1 MCMSRDDFLTAI
13 YTKYAHRLENFCLQ
27 YVHYQS
33 EYRELIDDCIQRT
46 FESAIH
52 EYEKLSRCSYV
63 EAWLFKACTNR
74 LTTALRTYRRRK
86 KRQTSLDDE
95 VSFVLPQ
102 EAIIASIDEFVYRLS
117 NQELIE
123 RILVALNDRERE
135 VVQRHLIQGESL
147 EDLAKEK
154 ETTLGAMKAVL
165 ARIRSKARKIGGKN
179 LKIFFIIFVSFQ
191 QIMRLRK

>member
-1 MCMSRDDFLTAI
+1 MCMSRDDFLTDI
-13 YTKYAHRLENFCLQ
+13 YTRYAHQLENFCHQ

-46 FESAIH
+46 FESAIQ

-63 EAWLFKACTNR
+63 EAWLFKACINR

-102 EAIIASIDEFVYRLS
+102 EAIISSIDEFVNRLS

-154 ETTLGAMKAVL
+154 DTTLGAMKAVL
-165 ARIRSKARKIGGKN
+165 ARIRSKARKIAGKN
-179 LKIFFIIFVSFQ
+179 LQVFFVIFVSFL
-191 QIMRLRK
+191 QIVRIKK

>member
-1 MCMSRDDFLTAI
+1 MCMSRDDFLTDI
-13 YTKYAHRLENFCLQ
+13 YIRYSHRLESFCLQ

-46 FESAIH
+46 FESAIK
-52 EYEKLSRCSYV
+52 EYDMLSRCSYV
-63 EAWLFKACTNR
+63 EAWLFKACFNR

-102 EAIIASIDEFVYRLS
+102 QAIISSIDEFVNRLS
-117 NQELIE
+117 NQELLE
-123 RILVALNDRERE
+123 RVLTALNDRERE

-147 EDLAKEK
+147 EELAKENG
-154 ETTLGAMKAVL
+154 TTLGAMKAVL
-165 ARIRSKARKIGGKN
+165 ARVRAKARKLGGKN
-179 LKIFFIIFVSFQ
+179 LQVFFIVFVSIL
-191 QIMRLRK
+191 QIVRIKK

>member
-1 MCMSRDDFLTAI
+1 MCMSRDDFLTDI
-13 YTKYAHRLENFCLQ
+13 YTRYAHQLENFCHQ

-46 FESAIH
+46 FESAIK
-52 EYEKLSRCSYV
+52 EYEKLSRCSCV
-63 EAWLFKACTNR
+63 QAWLFKACFNR

-102 EAIIASIDEFVYRLS
+102 EAIIASIDEFVNRLS
-117 NQELIE
+117 NKELIE
-123 RILVALNDRERE
+123 RIMTALNDRERE

-154 ETTLGAMKAVL
+154 NTTPGAMKAVL
-165 ARIRSKARKIGGKN
+165 ARIRSKARKIAGKN
-179 LKIFFIIFVSFQ
+179 LQVFFIIFVSFL
-191 QIMRLRK
+191 QIVRIKK